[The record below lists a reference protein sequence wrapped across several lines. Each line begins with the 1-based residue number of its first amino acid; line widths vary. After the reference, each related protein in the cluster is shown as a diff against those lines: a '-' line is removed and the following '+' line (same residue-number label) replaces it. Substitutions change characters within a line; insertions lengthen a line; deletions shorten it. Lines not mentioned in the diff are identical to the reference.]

1 MAPRLLS
8 MNEGDTDNQSFSE
21 LFEDFYT
28 QLLRIAWRICGS
40 SEIAEELCQ
49 EAFLR
54 YYERRNRVSQGREA
68 RYWLI
73 RVVKNLAF
81 NHEKRARRERKAY
94 RDIANNPMRES
105 LNQGEIAALSN
116 ESRKYVQEAL
126 LKVPYKLR
134 VPLILKEYAEYPYST
149 IARILHITENN
160 VKIRIFRARQHL
172 SKYLQKEDL
181 YVP

>member
-1 MAPRLLS
+1 
-8 MNEGDTDNQSFSE
+8 MNEGERSNQTFSE
-21 LFEDFYT
+21 LFDEFYT
-28 QLLRIAWRICGS
+28 RLLQIAWRICGS
-40 SEIAEELCQ
+40 SEVAEELCQ

-54 YYERRNRVSQGREA
+54 YYERRKRLPQGREA

-73 RVVKNLAF
+73 RVVKNLALSY
-81 NHEKRARRERKAY
+81 EKRARRELEAY
-94 RDIANNPMRES
+94 RELANKPMRES
-105 LNQGEIAALSN
+105 LNQGEAAVLSD

-126 LKVPYKLR
+126 LRVPYKLR
-134 VPLILKEYAEYPYST
+134 VALILKEYAEYPYSV

-172 SKYLQKEDL
+172 LRYLQKGDL